1 MSGGLGGG
9 AGVVVVGV
17 GTGGVGTRGE
27 VQWVDAGFR
36 SVAGEHEGVVG
47 VLSFEELPF
56 RFVAG
61 VFVVEFGELRV
72 LGDGGQFGNVA

>member
-1 MSGGLGGG
+1 M
-9 AGVVVVGV
+9 VVWNRGV
-17 GTGGVGTRGE
+17 GAREG

-36 SVAGEHEGVVG
+36 GVAGEHEGVLW
-47 VLSFEELPF
+47 VLRFEELSL